1 MICCKNVK
9 DVAILKIYLYFK
21 KLKKKKENEGKKW
34 DLKKGYIMACDS
46 SATAILVISTIVAAC
61 GAFT

>member
-9 DVAILKIYLYFK
+9 DIAILKIYLYFK
-21 KLKKKKENEGKKW
+21 YFKKKNEGKKW